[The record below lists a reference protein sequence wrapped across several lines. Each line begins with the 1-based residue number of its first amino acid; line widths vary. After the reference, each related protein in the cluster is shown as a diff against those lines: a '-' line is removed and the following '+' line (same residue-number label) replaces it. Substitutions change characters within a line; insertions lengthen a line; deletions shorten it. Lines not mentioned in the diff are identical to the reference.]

1 MAPGP
6 PPGRHGDSSV
16 STETTRLVVRDAAET
31 SDAERAACEALWKR
45 TWPPNPDE
53 PHEHDPEF
61 VESMVAYTMLLGEDG
76 SLLGACVL
84 GDREITVNGVSHRI
98 AALGGVAVEESHRQR
113 GYGSRIVRAWMEDAR
128 ARGYG
133 FGVLWTGE
141 QRVGFYERLG
151 WVLLEGDLSYRW
163 LGEERRIDGP
173 ILATAFTSDAKQKLP
188 VWRTAR
194 VHLGVGGW

>member
-1 MAPGP
+1 
-6 PPGRHGDSSV
+6 V
-16 STETTRLVVRDAAET
+16 STETTQLVGRDAAVI
-31 SDAERAACEALWKR
+31 SDAERTACDALWTR
-45 TWPPNPDE
+45 IWPPNPDE

-61 VESMVAYTMLLGEDG
+61 VETRIAYTMLLRDDG

-84 GDREITVNGVSHRI
+84 EEREITVNGEPYRI
-98 AALGGVAVEESHRQR
+98 AALGGVVVEEAHRQR
-113 GYGSRIVRAWMEDAR
+113 GYGSRMVRAWMDDAR

-141 QRVGFYERLG
+141 RRVGFYERLG

-173 ILATAFTSDAKQKLP
+173 ILATAFTPDAKQTLP

-194 VHLGVGGW
+194 VHLGVGSW